1 MKLYS
6 SKFAPNPRKVLIYLK
21 EKNISDI
28 EIIDL
33 DLGKLEHKTPEY
45 RAIAPNSRVPAL
57 QLDDGTVILET
68 TAMCRYLECLYP
80 EPNMFGESPIEI
92 ASIEMWYS
100 RVSFELMVPLM
111 HGFRHTHPHMSAME
125 NQNEE
130 YGLAQRKLGIKELEN
145 YDTIIQSREFIAGDR
160 FTYADLQMVT
170 SLQFLVRLNKLNIED
185 YGNLNEYIIQVKPS
199 KFFDINYCLLIN
211 SNILR
216 VCSPPF

>member
-28 EIIDL
+28 EIIDI

-45 RAIAPNSRVPAL
+45 KAIAPNSRVPSL

-100 RVSFELMVPLM
+100 RVSFELMMPLM

-185 YGNLNEYIIQVKPS
+185 YRNLNEYIIQVSSRPS
-199 KFFDINYCLLIN
+199 FLI
-211 SNILR
+211 
-216 VCSPPF
+216 

>member
-1 MKLYS
+1 MMKLYS

-185 YGNLNEYIIQVKPS
+185 YGNLNEYIIQVSSRPS
-199 KFFDINYCLLIN
+199 FLI
-211 SNILR
+211 
-216 VCSPPF
+216 

>member
-28 EIIDL
+28 EIVDL
-33 DLGKLEHKTPEY
+33 DLAKLEHKTPEY
-45 RAIAPNSRVPAL
+45 KTIAPNSRVPAL
-57 QLDDGTVILET
+57 KLDDGTVILET

-80 EPNMFGESPIEI
+80 EPNMFGESPMEI

-100 RVSFELMVPLM
+100 RVSFELMMPLM

-145 YDTIIQSREFIAGDR
+145 YDNIIKSREFIAGDR

-170 SLQFLVRLNKLNIED
+170 SLQFLVRLNKLDIED
-185 YGNLNEYIIQVKPS
+185 YENLNEYIIQVSSRPS
-199 KFFDINYCLLIN
+199 FLI
-211 SNILR
+211 
-216 VCSPPF
+216 

>member
-28 EIIDL
+28 EIIDI

-45 RAIAPNSRVPAL
+45 KAIAPNSRVPSL

-100 RVSFELMVPLM
+100 RVSFELMMPLM
-111 HGFRHTHPHMSAME
+111 HGFRHTHPHMCAME

-185 YGNLNEYIIQVKPS
+185 YGNLNEYIIQVSSRPS
-199 KFFDINYCLLIN
+199 FLI
-211 SNILR
+211 
-216 VCSPPF
+216 